1 MNTQI
6 TNQSFVNNFPL
17 KRESNITFEEV
28 YTLFVNASKQH
39 RVSFT
44 EKNMTKQDLRHF
56 SGLIIVENKTIH
68 RMAILSDY
76 FQEQHRMM
84 SKRINELMKN
94 KPHINIG
101 KIINHQLENKFNE
114 MSKNV
119 QHFARLL
126 YRV

>member
-6 TNQSFVNNFPL
+6 SNQSFANNFPL

-84 SKRINELMKN
+84 AKRINEEQRQTIRGCALLFDKR
-94 KPHINIG
+94 
-101 KIINHQLENKFNE
+101 
-114 MSKNV
+114 V
-119 QHFARLL
+119 Q
-126 YRV
+126 V

>member
-1 MNTQI
+1 M
-6 TNQSFVNNFPL
+6 
-17 KRESNITFEEV
+17 

-44 EKNMTKQDLRHF
+44 EKNMTNQDLRHF

-84 SKRINELMKN
+84 A
-94 KPHINIG
+94 ININDYKEY
-101 KIINHQLENKFNE
+101 KI
-114 MSKNV
+114 V
-119 QHFARLL
+119 DRLITDISNNRSVRFKVIIYFGNPVCKTHIYQPIL
-126 YRV
+126 IWEKVV